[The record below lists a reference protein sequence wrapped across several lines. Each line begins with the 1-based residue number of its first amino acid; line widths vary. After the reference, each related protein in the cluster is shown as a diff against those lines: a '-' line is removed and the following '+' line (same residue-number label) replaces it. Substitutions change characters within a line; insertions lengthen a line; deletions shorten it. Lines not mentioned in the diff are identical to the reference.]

1 MDKFINFITITPKK
15 TLLLG
20 LFIFLLTLPGLFLA
34 KSNFS
39 YRVWFQKDD
48 PLLMEIDQFEKEFGS
63 SESLIIAIS
72 NEQGLFNPETI
83 NYIRKISK
91 KASES
96 TFSSKVESIT
106 THNWITSK
114 DDEIS
119 ISPMLDEKEE
129 LSAQSLLDLE
139 EKCKNEDILGRFIGE
154 NKKTTLIHI
163 KLLPGVGEDIKYQD
177 IINEFQKILDEN
189 KTDHSHIKTF
199 MTGNPVI
206 TAAFKQSA
214 IDDFKVLLPLLFLL
228 MSFFIYIQ
236 FRSVFFIALSF
247 STLIITNISMLAFCG
262 YLNIPIHNLT
272 SIAPEFIIAIGLA
285 DAIHIISTFFLF
297 KNFQNSQLSNIEAM
311 KKALTKNFLPTIM
324 TSITTI
330 LGFLSFS
337 TASIQNINDLGIIA
351 AIGTVFA
358 WLYTYIFLTPII
370 LLYWKP
376 KNTHSKII
384 QITAF
389 DTKKMTKKLISYRFY
404 TYIIFTCF
412 SIYSVIA
419 ILKLDVNSDPLKYFS
434 SKYKIAN
441 NLEFVE
447 ENVGGIFALE
457 MTIDTKKE
465 EGAKEIEF
473 LHKVEDF
480 SKRLTQ
486 EYKVITKVIS
496 IADIIKRMGQVL
508 NNDDITFK
516 KIPKQQDEASQFL
529 FLYNLSIPEGESLED
544 KMTIDGKKIRLTS
557 LMKNLDSKQTMILIN
572 NIKKDAHNFNLDIKI
587 TGKRYLWQSIN
598 EKVVISFV
606 KSLSLALL
614 TISLTLSIFLKS
626 FKIGFISL
634 IPNVIPVAATGLILQ
649 LTQRP
654 LDIGSAVVASIVLGI
669 AVDDT
674 IHIASNYLSNRRR
687 GMEKEEIINELLE
700 KTAPS
705 LISTSLILVASFSSF
720 LLAGFIPNQ
729 NLGLLMGGGLL
740 VALATDLLLFP
751 ALLYDFE

>member
-1 MDKFINFITITPKK
+1 MHKFINFITTFPKK
-15 TLLLG
+15 TLLLC
-20 LFIFLLTLPGLFLA
+20 LFTFSLTLPGLFLA

-39 YRVWFQKDD
+39 YRVWFQEND
-48 PLLMEIDQFEKEFGS
+48 PLLLEIDQFEREFGS
-63 SESLIIAIS
+63 SESLIIAIT

-83 NYIRKISK
+83 SYIRNISK
-91 KASES
+91 KAKES
-96 TFSSKVESIT
+96 TYSSKVESIT
-106 THNWITSK
+106 THNWITSH
-114 DDEIS
+114 DDEINV
-119 ISPMLDEKEE
+119 SPMLDEKQE
-129 LSAQSLLDLE
+129 LTSKALKELE
-139 EKCKNEDILGRFIGE
+139 EKCKNEDILGRFIGKAE
-154 NKKTTLIHI
+154 KTTLIHV
-163 KLLPGVGEDIKYQD
+163 KLLPGVGEEVKYQD
-177 IINEFQKILDEN
+177 VIDEFQAILNDN
-189 KTDHSHIKTF
+189 KPQHEQIKTF

-214 IDDFKVLLPLLFLL
+214 VDDFKVLLPLLFLL
-228 MSFFIYIQ
+228 MSFFIYMQ
-236 FRSVFFIALSF
+236 FRAVFFIVVSF

-297 KNFQNSQLSNIEAM
+297 KRLKNNKIENSLAMNQALS
-311 KKALTKNFLPTIM
+311 KNFLPTIM

-330 LGFLSFS
+330 FGFLSFN

-358 WLYTYIFLTPII
+358 WLYTYIFLTPIVI
-370 LLYWKP
+370 IYWKP
-376 KNTHSKII
+376 KENQKASKTFFSFNFQDLPKKII
-384 QITAF
+384 
-389 DTKKMTKKLISYRFY
+389 DYRLY
-404 TYIIFTCF
+404 TYLFFTFF
-412 SIYSVIA
+412 SIYSVMA

-434 SKYKIAN
+434 SKYKIAK

-457 MTIDTKKE
+457 MTLDTKKE

-473 LHKVEDF
+473 LHKVELF
-480 SKRLTQ
+480 SKALTD

-496 IADIIKRMGQVL
+496 IVDIIKRMGQVL
-508 NNDDITFK
+508 NNDDVKFK
-516 KIPKQQDEASQFL
+516 EIPKLQDEASQFL

-544 KMTIDGKKIRLTS
+544 KMTIDGQKIRLTS
-557 LMKNLDSKQTMILIN
+557 LMKNLDSKKTMSLIN
-572 NIKKDAHNFNLDIKI
+572 NIKKKAKEFNLDIKI

-598 EKVVISFV
+598 EKVVVSFV

-614 TISLTLSIFLKS
+614 TISLILSLFLKS
-626 FKIGFISL
+626 IKIGLISL
-634 IPNVIPVAATGLILQ
+634 IPNIIPVAATGLILQ
-649 LTQRP
+649 LTGRP

-674 IHIASNYLSNRRR
+674 IHIASNYLTSRRR
-687 GMEKEEIINELLE
+687 GFNKDESLRELFQ

-740 VALATDLLLFP
+740 VALATDLFLFP
-751 ALLYDFE
+751 ALLYDLE

>member
-1 MDKFINFITITPKK
+1 MHKFINFITTFPKK
-15 TLLLG
+15 TLLLCF
-20 LFIFLLTLPGLFLA
+20 FIFSLTLPGLFLA

-39 YRVWFQKDD
+39 YRVWFQEND
-48 PLLMEIDQFEKEFGS
+48 PLLLEIDQFEREFGS
-63 SESLIIAIS
+63 SESLIIAIT

-83 NYIRKISK
+83 SYIRNIST
-91 KASES
+91 KAKES
-96 TFSSKVESIT
+96 TYSSKVESIT
-106 THNWITSK
+106 THNWITSHN
-114 DDEIS
+114 DEINV
-119 ISPMLDEKEE
+119 SPMLDEKQE
-129 LSAQSLLDLE
+129 LSSKALNELE
-139 EKCKNEDILGRFIGE
+139 EKCRNEDILGRFIGQNE
-154 NKKTTLIHI
+154 KTSLIHV
-163 KLLPGVGEDIKYQD
+163 KLLPGVGEEVKYQD
-177 IINEFQKILDEN
+177 VIDEFQKILNDN
-189 KTDHSHIKTF
+189 KPQHAQIKTF

-214 IDDFKVLLPLLFLL
+214 VDDFKVLLPLLFLL
-228 MSFFIYIQ
+228 MSFFIYMQ
-236 FRSVFFIALSF
+236 FRSVFFIAISF

-285 DAIHIISTFFLF
+285 DAIHIISTFFIF
-297 KNFQNSQLSNIEAM
+297 KRLKNNKIENSLAMNQALS
-311 KKALTKNFLPTIM
+311 KNFLPTIM

-330 LGFLSFS
+330 FGFLSFN

-370 LLYWKP
+370 IIYWKP
-376 KNTHSKII
+376 KENQKTSKTFFSFNFQDLPKIVI
-384 QITAF
+384 
-389 DTKKMTKKLISYRFY
+389 DYRLY
-404 TYIIFTCF
+404 TYLFFTFF
-412 SIYSVIA
+412 SIYSVMA

-434 SKYKIAN
+434 SKYKIAK

-457 MTIDTKKE
+457 MTLDTKKE
-465 EGAKEIEF
+465 EGAKEIDF
-473 LHKVEDF
+473 LHKVELF
-480 SKRLTQ
+480 SKALTD

-496 IADIIKRMGQVL
+496 IVDIIKRMGQVL
-508 NNDDITFK
+508 NNDDIKFK
-516 KIPKQQDEASQFL
+516 EIPKLQDEASQFL

-544 KMTIDGKKIRLTS
+544 KMTIDGQKIRLTS
-557 LMKNLDSKQTMILIN
+557 LMKNLDSKKTMILIQ
-572 NIKKDAHNFNLDIKI
+572 NIKQKAHDFNLDIKI

-598 EKVVISFV
+598 EKVVVSFV

-614 TISLTLSIFLKS
+614 TISLILSIFLKS
-626 FKIGFISL
+626 IKIGLISL
-634 IPNVIPVAATGLILQ
+634 IPNIIPVAATGLILQ
-649 LTQRP
+649 LTGRP

-674 IHIASNYLSNRRR
+674 IHIASNYLTNRRKGLNKDESLR
-687 GMEKEEIINELLE
+687 ELFQ

-740 VALATDLLLFP
+740 VALVTDLLLFP
-751 ALLYDFE
+751 ALLYDLE